1 MKSIINKIFEWLKK
15 ELVEFFS
22 NFSKDIRSLR
32 SILNW
37 IYCFFY
43 LWLVHYCVKNSP
55 ASMDTAI
62 ITTGSVVSIIFT
74 SYVFSKSYEKT
85 RIKIDVN
92 KKHIDEDGASD

>member
-1 MKSIINKIFEWLKK
+1 MKTIINKIFSWFKK
-15 ELVEFFS
+15 ELIEFFS
-22 NFSKDIRSLR
+22 NFSRDIRSLR

-62 ITTGSVVSIIFT
+62 VTTGSVVSIIFT

-85 RIKIDVN
+85 RIKINAD
-92 KKHIDEDGASD
+92 KKNIDGEQASD